1 MTNKILSTLLAA
13 TVISC
18 SSNNDVQTLD
28 TQTITVQPNVIT
40 EQVLHD
46 SDDPAIWINP
56 TDPSQSLILGTD
68 KGGDTEEGGLYVFR
82 LDGTIDTVRSVF
94 PLNRPNNVDIAYGL
108 QLGGEKVDIAVVT
121 VRRENK
127 IRIFSLPDMVAI
139 DNGGISVFDGDSLR
153 DPMGISLYT
162 DLATNRIFAIVGR
175 KSGPSDGSY
184 LWQYELADN
193 GNGTV
198 GGNLVRQF
206 GYYSGK
212 KEIEAIAVDNELGY
226 VYYSD
231 EQHGVR
237 KYYAHPDSSN
247 AELALFATT
256 GVIDDHEG
264 LSIYKNEDG
273 TGYLMLSDQQGQRFH
288 IYTREGSV
296 GNPHDHTLIK
306 VVDVAAME
314 SDGSDVTHSN
324 LGPSFPNGLFVAMS
338 TDKTFHFYRWEDF
351 FGSGK

>member
-1 MTNKILSTLLAA
+1 MTNRILTSLLTAAVLSCGSNDGTL
-13 TVISC
+13 T
-18 SSNNDVQTLD
+18 DQTAPSP
-28 TQTITVQPNVIT
+28 IQPQVIT

-46 SDDPAIWINP
+46 TDDPAIWINP
-56 TDPSQSLILGTD
+56 ADPSQSIILGTD

-82 LDGTIDTVRSVF
+82 LDGTIDRERSVF

-108 QLGGEKVDIAVVT
+108 QLGAARVDIAVVT

-127 IRIFSLPDMVAI
+127 IRVFSLPDMVAI

-153 DPMGISLYT
+153 DPMGVSLYT
-162 DLATNRIFAIVGR
+162 NLATNQIYAIVGR
-175 KSGPSDGSY
+175 KSGPTDGSY
-184 LWQYELADN
+184 LWQYELVDN
-193 GNGTV
+193 GDGTV
-198 GGNLVRQF
+198 NGNVVRTF

-212 KEIEAIAVDNELGY
+212 KEIEAIAVDNELGF

-231 EQHGVR
+231 EQYGVR

-247 AELALFATT
+247 VELALFATT
-256 GVIDDHEG
+256 GVVDDHEG

-288 IYTREGSV
+288 IYTREGSG
-296 GNPHDHTLIK
+296 GNPHDHTLLK

-314 SDGSDVTHSN
+314 SDGSDVTHRN

-351 FGSGK
+351 FGSVK